1 MQLQRIQTYLQENH
15 LDGWLLYDFRGQ
27 NPIALAVA
35 GLVSS
40 GTRRWFLWIP
50 AVGRPS
56 YLIHAIEQT
65 AFAAVAPEMTGPI
78 RTYIGWQQLAEK
90 LPLFVG
96 AQQGEPLRIAMEY
109 SPLGALP
116 YISKVDAGTLE
127 LITEVTGA
135 EIVSSSD
142 LVQLVQA
149 VLSPAQMESHR
160 RAAAHCMRIK
170 DAAFAF
176 VAQALKSEQAITEYD
191 VQRFI
196 LDQFAAAGLY
206 TDHGPIVA
214 VNGNAAVPH
223 YAPSAEQHSPIR
235 RGDVLLIDLWAKEQN
250 EPGDCYAD
258 ITWTAYCGAVVPPLV
273 DRVFRVVAQ
282 ARDAAIAAIREAI
295 AGGRRPRGHQIDDIA
310 RDVIEDA
317 GFGEAILH
325 RTGHSLGPAVHW
337 NGVNIDNVETQ
348 DRRRIIPDVMF
359 TIEPG
364 IYLPDLDF
372 DGSGQ
377 AKGLGIRSEVNCIAH
392 ADSLEIATGPIQTE
406 VIALLEERD

>member
-1 MQLQRIQTYLQENH
+1 MQLQRIQDYLQANH

-35 GLVSS
+35 GLATS
-40 GTRRWFLWIP
+40 GTRRWFLWVP
-50 AVGRPS
+50 ASGRPS

-65 AFAAVAPEMTGPI
+65 AFAAVAPEMAGPI
-78 RTYIGWQQLAEK
+78 QTYIGWQQLAEK

-96 AQQGEPLRIAMEY
+96 ADQARPLRIAMEY

-170 DAAFAF
+170 DEAFAF
-176 VAQALKSEQAITEYD
+176 VAEALKSGRAITEYD

-223 YAPSAEQHSPIR
+223 YAPTAELHSPIQK
-235 RGDVLLIDLWAKEQN
+235 GDVLLIDLWAKEQN
-250 EPGDCYAD
+250 DPGDCYAD
-258 ITWTAYCGAVVPPLV
+258 ITWTAYCGAVVPPQV

-282 ARDAAIAAIREAI
+282 ARDAAVEAVQEAI

-406 VIALLEERD
+406 VIALLR

>member
-1 MQLQRIQTYLQENH
+1 MQLQPIQDYLKTNH

-27 NPIALAVA
+27 NAIALSVA
-35 GLVSS
+35 GLTSG

-50 AVGRPS
+50 AQGRPS
-56 YLIHAIEQT
+56 YLIHAIEQN
-65 AFAAVAPEMTGPI
+65 AFAAVSPEMRGDLHL
-78 RTYIGWQQLAEK
+78 YIGWQQLAEK
-90 LPLFVG
+90 LPEFVS
-96 AQQGEPLRIAMEY
+96 AQGKKPLRIAMEY

-170 DAAFAF
+170 DEAFAF
-176 VAQALKSEQAITEYD
+176 IGDGLKSGRAINEYD
-191 VQRFI
+191 VQQFI
-196 LDQFAAAGLY
+196 LERFAAANLY

-223 YAPSAEQHSPIR
+223 YAPSAETHSPIR
-235 RGDVLLIDLWAKEQN
+235 MGDVVLIDLWAKEQN
-250 EPGDCYAD
+250 DPGDCYAD
-258 ITWTAYCGAVVPPLV
+258 ITWTAYCGAQVPEPVEQVFQVV
-273 DRVFRVVAQ
+273 RQ
-282 ARDAAIAAIREAI
+282 ARDAAVAAVREAI
-295 AGGRRPRGHQIDDIA
+295 AGGRRPRGHQIDDVA
-310 RDVIEDA
+310 RDAIAGA
-317 GFGEAILH
+317 GFGHGILH

-348 DRRRIIPDVMF
+348 DRRRIIPGVMF

-377 AKGLGIRSEVNCIAH
+377 TKGLGIRSEVNCIAH
-392 ADSLEIATGPIQTE
+392 EESLEIATGPVQTE
-406 VIALLEERD
+406 MIALL